1 MAEFTPKVI
10 RRQNEFSPMFA
21 PNIHLTGDRPRMLL
35 PTFRLRPALLAMILL
50 SSSLSSI
57 GGDSARADEAETDRQ
72 IEALLGDPADYKEL
86 FYAFQSAVAEGKAEI
101 AVSLVSYPI
110 TISIGGE
117 DATFEDEEQLLE
129 SYNDVF
135 TDKIVNIVRKQDYGS
150 AFVNSEGLMFGD
162 GEVWISGV
170 CEDSACNS
178 SLPRVITI
186 QSVD

>member
-1 MAEFTPKVI
+1 MPLPTYRVLRSLLVA
-10 RRQNEFSPMFA
+10 SL
-21 PNIHLTGDRPRMLL
+21 LTGTLI
-35 PTFRLRPALLAMILL
+35 TAVTG
-50 SSSLSSI
+50 SV
-57 GGDSARADEAETDRQ
+57 RADEADTDRQ
-72 IEALLGDPADYKEL
+72 IENLLGDPADYKEL
-86 FYAFQSAVAEGKAEI
+86 FYAFQSAVAEGKADI
-101 AVSLVSYPI
+101 AASLVSYPI

-117 DATFEDEEQLLE
+117 DATFENEAQLLD
-129 SYNDVF
+129 SYDDVF
-135 TDKIVNIVRKQDYGS
+135 TDKIVNIVRKQDYGQ

>member
-1 MAEFTPKVI
+1 MP
-10 RRQNEFSPMFA
+10 
-21 PNIHLTGDRPRMLL
+21 L
-35 PTFRLRPALLAMILL
+35 PTSRVLPTLFALCLATGALLTTLA
-50 SSSLSSI
+50 STVN
-57 GGDSARADEAETDRQ
+57 ADEAETDRQ
-72 IEALLGDPADYKEL
+72 IENLLGDPADYKEL

-117 DATFEDEEQLLE
+117 DATFENEEQLLE

-135 TDKIVNIVRKQDYGS
+135 TDKIVNIVRNQDYGQ

-170 CEDSACNS
+170 CEDSACSN

>member
-1 MAEFTPKVI
+1 MP
-10 RRQNEFSPMFA
+10 
-21 PNIHLTGDRPRMLL
+21 L
-35 PTFRLRPALLAMILL
+35 PTFSLRPALLAVLL
-50 SSSLSSI
+50 LASSVPSI
-57 GGDSARADEAETDRQ
+57 GIDAAQASEAETDRQ
-72 IEALLGDPADYKEL
+72 IENLLGDPADYKEL

-117 DATFEDEEQLLE
+117 DATFETEEQLLA

-135 TDKIVNIVRKQDYGS
+135 TDKIVTIIRNQDYGQ

-170 CEDSACNS
+170 CEDSACSS

>member
-1 MAEFTPKVI
+1 
-10 RRQNEFSPMFA
+10 MFD

-35 PTFRLRPALLAMILL
+35 PKFRLRPYLLAIILL
-50 SSSLSSI
+50 ASSLSSI
-57 GGDSARADEAETDRQ
+57 GVDAARADEAETDRQ

-162 GEVWISGV
+162 GEVWVSGV

>member
-1 MAEFTPKVI
+1 MPLPTYRVLRSLLVAGL
-10 RRQNEFSPMFA
+10 
-21 PNIHLTGDRPRMLL
+21 LTGTLITAVPG
-35 PTFRLRPALLAMILL
+35 PV
-50 SSSLSSI
+50 
-57 GGDSARADEAETDRQ
+57 RADEAETDRQ
-72 IEALLGDPADYKEL
+72 IENLLGDPADYKEL

-117 DATFEDEEQLLE
+117 DATFENEAQLLE
-129 SYNDVF
+129 NYNDVF
-135 TDKIVNIVRKQDYGS
+135 TDKIVNIVRSQDYGQ

-170 CEDSACNS
+170 CEDSACNN

>member
-1 MAEFTPKVI
+1 MSLPIFRALRAFLALSLITGA
-10 RRQNEFSPMFA
+10 M
-21 PNIHLTGDRPRMLL
+21 LTTVSWPV
-35 PTFRLRPALLAMILL
+35 
-50 SSSLSSI
+50 
-57 GGDSARADEAETDRQ
+57 RADEADTDRQ
-72 IEALLGDPADYKEL
+72 IETLLGDPADYKEL

-117 DATFEDEEQLLE
+117 DATFENEAQLLD

-135 TDKIVNIVRKQDYGS
+135 TDKIVNIVRNQEYGQ

>member
-1 MAEFTPKVI
+1 MP
-10 RRQNEFSPMFA
+10 
-21 PNIHLTGDRPRMLL
+21 L
-35 PTFRLRPALLAMILL
+35 PTFHLRPALLVICLL
-50 SSSLSSI
+50 VTSMPGI
-57 GGDSARADEAETDRQ
+57 GIGPARADEAESDRQ
-72 IEALLGDPADYKEL
+72 IENLLGDPADYKEL

-117 DATFEDEEQLLE
+117 DATFENEQQLLE

>member
-1 MAEFTPKVI
+1 MP
-10 RRQNEFSPMFA
+10 
-21 PNIHLTGDRPRMLL
+21 L
-35 PTFRLRPALLAMILL
+35 PTFSLRPALLAVLL
-50 SSSLSSI
+50 LTSSVPSI
-57 GGDSARADEAETDRQ
+57 GIDAALASEAETDRQ
-72 IEALLGDPADYKEL
+72 IENLLGDPADYKEL

-117 DATFEDEEQLLE
+117 DATFETEEQLLA

-135 TDKIVNIVRKQDYGS
+135 TDKIVTIIRNQDYGQ

-170 CEDSACNS
+170 CEDNACSS